1 MSSTS
6 RNTITSYL
14 PSEPA
19 DPADDLD
26 LIGGTLIGRVK
37 RVVGNDPHT
46 RRVRVRNVLQPLG
59 DEAHSVEQHED
70 PRWSG
75 ESACKI
81 DEDHVAVV
89 KGRHHTVPFDMHDPE
104 IGGIGTQAVRD
115 PRAPEV
121 VRL

>member
-1 MSSTS
+1 VFSIARTIGEWTSVGSMSSTS

-70 PRWSG
+70 PRRG
-75 ESACKI
+75 RHAARKI
-81 DEDHVAVV
+81 DENDVSVMQR
-89 KGRHHTVPFDMHDPE
+89 RHH
-104 IGGIGTQAVRD
+104 A
-115 PRAPEV
+115 
-121 VRL
+121 

>member
-37 RVVGNDPHT
+37 RVVGNDPHL
-46 RRVRVRNVLQPLG
+46 RRLRVRDVLEALG
-59 DEAHSVEQHED
+59 DEPHTIEQHED
-70 PRWSG
+70 AWRG
-75 ESACKI
+75 RHAARKI
-81 DEDHVAVV
+81 DEHDIAVV
-89 KGRHHTVPFDMHDPE
+89 ERRHH
-104 IGGIGTQAVRD
+104 AV
-115 PRAPEV
+115 A
-121 VRL
+121 L

>member
-19 DPADDLD
+19 DSSDDPDLFGGA
-26 LIGGTLIGRVK
+26 LIGGVEG
-37 RVVGNDPHT
+37 VVGNDPHL
-46 RRVRVRNVLQPLG
+46 RRLRIRDVLEAFG
-59 DEAHSVEQHED
+59 DEPHAVEQHED
-70 PRWSG
+70 SRWSG

-104 IGGIGTQAVRD
+104 IGGIGT
-115 PRAPEV
+115 
-121 VRL
+121 